1 MWFQWSYI
9 EEELCL
15 SFDMLLTQSISFS
28 LSSLLVSIVPDY
40 THVQTE
46 TDSQRQSYS
55 RRRQIAHVFPAL
67 QGSEWNHFALSFLF
81 PTERSF
87 CKAPGSAAQ
96 LPANRPLHVQSE
108 SQPSAILHH
117 IHIYSFSLSQSHV
130 SVYPF
135 IQKKRTWWVGRNLN
149 TSHNLLPFPNW
160 KRLSYFTTCCW
171 HLACC
176 ISSSMLSLLN
186 YIDVVYFSISS
197 VYSAVTAGFSV
208 VFGWCA
214 SIFWLSLWLVI
225 IYIEIN

>member
-46 TDSQRQSYS
+46 TDRDNHTHAGGKLLMSSPLCKDLSETTLLSLFFFQQRDRFVKLLDQLHNSL
-55 RRRQIAHVFPAL
+55 RID
-67 QGSEWNHFALSFLF
+67 LSMY
-81 PTERSF
+81 R
-87 CKAPGSAAQ
+87 
-96 LPANRPLHVQSE
+96 V
-108 SQPSAILHH
+108 
-117 IHIYSFSLSQSHV
+117 SLSPQLFSITYTSIA
-130 SVYPF
+130 SVYPSHMWVCSHSF
-135 IQKKRTWWVGRNLN
+135 RKKRTWWVGRNLN